1 MVVGEIVTAGG
12 GITVA
17 LFLAKLVLDLL
28 GIEAGD
34 RLPKIIEQFEHG
46 ERRTS
51 KVSPGPAPV
60 STGWG

>member
-1 MVVGEIVTAGG
+1 VVVGEIVTAGG

-51 KVSPGPAPV
+51 KATPRPARA
-60 STGWG
+60 SIGWG